1 MAYSDFKSIEQI
13 EELFAVSTH
22 SSHSLH
28 KAVVEVT
35 PSAQLVEILVENVP
49 LALNINTEKARS
61 EMIIAPVLIEVRKV
75 LDRNI
80 GLFSGTEFNVDPKR
94 NLNGFCDFILSA
106 SPDQVFLTEPVACV
120 VEAKNENIKSAYP
133 QCIATMIGAQLF
145 NEKRGN
151 PIDTML
157 GVITTGSNW
166 KFLILRGKTV
176 AIDFDEYLI
185 SQPNKILGIFAHHL
199 RPLLQRVLV

>member
-13 EELFAVSTH
+13 EELFSVAIH
-22 SSHSLH
+22 SSYSLF
-28 KAVVEVT
+28 KAAPGAA
-35 PSAQLVEILVENVP
+35 PSRQLVEILAENVP

-61 EMIIAPVLIEVRKV
+61 EMIIAPILLEVRKQF
-75 LDRNI
+75 DRNI
-80 GLFSGTEFNVDPKR
+80 GLFSGIEFNVDPKR
-94 NLNGFCDFILSA
+94 NLNGFCDFIVSA

-151 PIDTML
+151 PIDAIL
-157 GVITTGSNW
+157 GIITTGSNW
-166 KFLILRGKTV
+166 KFLTLHGKTV

-185 SQPNKILGIFAHHL
+185 SQPEQILGIFAYHL
-199 RPLLQRVLV
+199 RALTQQALV